1 MKNTRFRTPDGSL
14 RALATTCLTVTGYA
28 PIRRWVLVPM
38 TELPSGE
45 IDLLYTDTCK
55 IEPLPYAGSRAEVA
69 SCLLQAGY
77 RRIM

>member
-1 MKNTRFRTPDGSL
+1 MKNTRFQTPDGSP

-28 PIRRWVLVPM
+28 PIRRWALVPM

-45 IDLLYTDTCK
+45 IVLLYGDACK

-69 SCLLQAGY
+69 ACLLQAGY
-77 RRIM
+77 RRMV